1 MLVRALYLCALWSA
15 ISLLTTLVMG
25 SRLRRSD
32 SALSFLWLT
41 GVILVGNFIAIFT
54 FGRLLEIFGLSLLAF
69 FFGLYWIIRLRDW
82 NAPAQVTWS
91 MTLMTTGLFV
101 IYTFL
106 LTAFSPLNPLSFVF
120 ALMFFFLEAITLTLA
135 LAHMHE
141 SLDVVCRVRWHR
153 LLEKLDP
160 VPGYLP
166 MVSLQVPAY
175 NEPVEVVEKTLKSL
189 AELNYP
195 NFEVLVVDNNTPLQ
209 ATWRPLEEICR
220 RLGPNFHC
228 LHLDQWPG
236 YKSGALNFA
245 VTQTDP
251 RAEILGIIDA
261 DYQVDPNFLNELVPA
276 FADPQVAFVQT
287 PQDYNDSTGDVFSES
302 MYRGYKY
309 FFEVSMP
316 SRNERNAII
325 FAGTMGLIRKSV
337 LEEIGGWDE
346 WCITEDAEA
355 SLRILKKGYQSLY
368 VNRSFGSGMMPINF
382 EGLKKQRFRWCF
394 GGIQILK
401 KHWEALM
408 PWAHLVDPGNKLTLA
423 QRYYYLVGGLGWF
436 SDVFNLL
443 FAFFLVMGAVFNMF
457 SSPIK
462 IRPLT
467 DTVLIIPAVF
477 LFLHILRFI
486 WVLRNRLRVS
496 IGTAVATMYNFFSLG
511 WVVTLACIQGL
522 VQREGVFLR
531 TPKGTSASK
540 AWHAIQVTQWE
551 TAIGIVCIL
560 AGLFAFGSDR
570 NWRTFSLCILLIWQ
584 GSLYLAAP
592 LYSLLSLKREVALG
606 GTVPVQVTDQGKPVL
621 EQLAARWVVAFSM
634 VLIGAF
640 SLIRFLPAPTGLPDY
655 VRFLPEDIAS
665 AVDFSP
671 EQSAGREPGATASP
685 VLTTVPGTP
694 EVPTPTLGAT
704 GATAT
709 VTASSANCRARPRG
723 GAERIIFLY
732 KDQQVEIVGRND
744 DPGNPWWFIKIP
756 DSTGRCWLWSM
767 TASMNGSIED
777 IPVTSERGTP
787 GESQ

>member
-1 MLVRALYLCALWSA
+1 MLVRALYLCALWSS
-15 ISLLTTLVMG
+15 ISLFTTLVMG
-25 SRLRRSD
+25 SRLRRND
-32 SALSFLWLT
+32 SALSLLWLT
-41 GVILVGNFIAIFT
+41 GVILTGNLIAIFT

-69 FFGLYWIIRLRDW
+69 IFGLYWIMRLRNW
-82 NAPAQVTWS
+82 NAPAQITWS
-91 MTLMTTGLFV
+91 MTLMTTGLFGV
-101 IYTFL
+101 YTFL

-120 ALMFFFLEAITLTLA
+120 ALMFFFLEAITLMMA

-141 SLDVVCRVRWHR
+141 SLDVVCRIRWHR
-153 LLEKLDP
+153 LVEKLEP

-189 AELNYP
+189 AALNYP

-251 RAEILGIIDA
+251 RAEIIGIIDA
-261 DYQVDPNFLNELVPA
+261 DYEVDPNFLRELMPA

-287 PQDYNDSTGDVFSES
+287 PQDYSDSKGDVFSES
-302 MYRGYKY
+302 TYRGYKY

-346 WCITEDAEA
+346 GCITEDAEA
-355 SLRILKKGYQSLY
+355 SLRILKLGYEALY
-368 VNRSFGSGMMPINF
+368 VHRAFGRGLMPFNF

-408 PWAHLVDPGNKLTLA
+408 PWAHWVDPENKLTLA

-443 FAFFLVMGAVFNMF
+443 FALFLVLGAVFNLF

-462 IRPLT
+462 VRPLT

-486 WVLRNRLRVS
+486 WVLHNRLRVP
-496 IGTAVATMYNFFSLG
+496 IDMAVATMYNFFSLG
-511 WVVTLACIQGL
+511 WAVTLACIQGI
-522 VQREGVFLR
+522 VQKEGVFLR
-531 TPKGTSASK
+531 TPKSTTSSK
-540 AWHAIQVTQWE
+540 AWRAIQVTQWE
-551 TAIGIVCIL
+551 TTIGLICVL
-560 AGLFAFGSDR
+560 TGLLAFGFDR

-592 LYSLLSLKREVALG
+592 LYSLLSLNREAALG
-606 GTVPVQVTDQGKPVL
+606 APAPVRVAEQGKPVL

-640 SLIRFLPAPTGLPDY
+640 SLIRFLPSPTELPGY
-655 VRFLPEDIAS
+655 ARFLP
-665 AVDFSP
+665 VDLSP
-671 EQSAGREPGATASP
+671 DQ
-685 VLTTVPGTP
+685 
-694 EVPTPTLGAT
+694 
-704 GATAT
+704 
-709 VTASSANCRARPRG
+709 
-723 GAERIIFLY
+723 II
-732 KDQQVEIVGRND
+732 G
-744 DPGNPWWFIKIP
+744 
-756 DSTGRCWLWSM
+756 
-767 TASMNGSIED
+767 
-777 IPVTSERGTP
+777 
-787 GESQ
+787 

>member
-1 MLVRALYLCALWSA
+1 MLVHALYLCALWSA
-15 ISLLTTLVMG
+15 ISLFGTLAMG
-25 SRLRRSD
+25 ARLRRSD
-32 SALSFLWLT
+32 SALSLLWLT
-41 GVILVGNFIAIFT
+41 GVILAGNLIAIFT

-82 NAPAQVTWS
+82 NAPGQVTWA
-91 MTLMTTGLFV
+91 MTLITTGLFV

-120 ALMFFFLEAITLTLA
+120 ALIFFFLEAITLLLA

-141 SLDVVCRVRWHR
+141 SLDVVCRTRWHH
-153 LLEKLDP
+153 LVEKLEP
-160 VPGYLP
+160 IPGYLP

-189 AELNYP
+189 AGLNYP
-195 NFEVLVVDNNTPLQ
+195 NYEVLVVDNNTPQ
-209 ATWRPLEEICR
+209 QETWRPLEEICR
-220 RLGPNFHC
+220 KLGPNFHC
-228 LHLDQWPG
+228 LHLDHWPG

-245 VTQTDP
+245 ITQIDP
-251 RAEILGIIDA
+251 RAEIIGIIDA
-261 DYQVDPNFLNELVPA
+261 DYEVDPDFLQELVPA
-276 FADPQVAFVQT
+276 FVDPQVAFVQT
-287 PQDYNDSTGDVFSES
+287 PQDYSDSKGDVFSES
-302 MYRGYKY
+302 TYHGYKY

-355 SLRILKKGYQSLY
+355 SLRILKKGYRSLY
-368 VNRSFGSGMMPINF
+368 INRAFGSGLMPINF

-408 PWAHLVDPGNKLTLA
+408 PWAPFVDPENKLTLA
-423 QRYYYLVGGLGWF
+423 QRYYYLIGGLGWF

-443 FAFFLVMGAVFNMF
+443 FAFFLVLGAVFNIM
-457 SSPIK
+457 SSPVK
-462 IRPLT
+462 VRPLT

-486 WVLRNRLRVS
+486 WVLRNRLSVS
-496 IGTAVATMYNFFSLG
+496 IGMAIATMYNFFSLG
-511 WVVTLACIQGL
+511 WAVTLACIQGL

-531 TPKGTSASK
+531 TPKTTTSSK
-540 AWHAIQVTQWE
+540 SWRAIQVTQWE
-551 TAIGIVCIL
+551 TAIGIICIL
-560 AGLFAFGSDR
+560 AGLIAFGSDR
-570 NWRTFSLCILLIWQ
+570 NWRTLSLCILLIWQ

-592 LYSLLSLKREVALG
+592 LYSLLSLNREAALG
-606 GTVPVQVTDQGKPVL
+606 ALAPVRVAEQGKPVM

-640 SLIRFLPAPTGLPDY
+640 SLIRFLPDPVGLPDY
-655 VRFLPEDIAS
+655 ARFLPAN
-665 AVDFSP
+665 SP
-671 EQSAGREPGATASP
+671 SEENLSPRQVTGREPQATDSP
-685 VLTTVPGTP
+685 AL
-694 EVPTPTLGAT
+694 PTATLAT
-704 GATAT
+704 SGATAT
-709 VTASSANCRARPRG
+709 VTVESANCRAKPRG
-723 GAERIIFLY
+723 GAERVTFLY

-744 DPGNPWWFIKIP
+744 DLANPWWYIKIP
-756 DSTGRCWLWSM
+756 DSNKNCWLWGM
-767 TASMNGSIED
+767 ASKLTGTIEE
-777 IPVTSERGTP
+777 IPIVEPR
-787 GESQ
+787 

>member
-1 MLVRALYLCALWSA
+1 MLVRILYLSALWSA
-15 ISLLTTLVMG
+15 ISLFATLVVG

-32 SALSFLWLT
+32 YALSLIWLT
-41 GVILVGNFIAIFT
+41 GVILTGNFIAILT
-54 FGRLLEIFGLSLLAF
+54 FGRLLEIFGFSLVAF
-69 FFGLYWIIRLRDW
+69 GFGLFWILQLREW
-82 NAPAQVTWS
+82 NAAGQVTWA
-91 MTLMTTGLFV
+91 MTLITTGLFV

-120 ALMFFFLEAITLTLA
+120 ALSFFFLEAITLLLA
-135 LAHMHE
+135 MAHMHE

-153 LLEKLDP
+153 LVDKLEP
-160 VPGYLP
+160 VSGYQP

-175 NEPVEVVEKTLKSL
+175 NEPVEVVEKTLNSL
-189 AELNYP
+189 AGLNYP
-195 NFEVLVVDNNTPLQ
+195 NLEVLVVDNNTPLQ
-209 ATWRPLEEICR
+209 ETWRPLEEICR

-251 RAEILGIIDA
+251 RAEIIGIIDA
-261 DYQVDPNFLNELVPA
+261 DYEVDPNFLSELVPA

-287 PQDYNDSTGDVFSES
+287 PQDYSDAKGDVFSES
-302 MYRGYKY
+302 TYRGYKY

-368 VNRSFGSGMMPINF
+368 INRSFGSGMMPINF

-408 PWAHLVDPGNKLTLA
+408 PWAHWVDPQNKLTMA

-443 FAFFLVMGAVFNMF
+443 FALFLVLGAVFNLF

-462 IRPLT
+462 VRPLT

-486 WVLRNRLRVS
+486 WVLQNRLRVS
-496 IGTAVATMYNFFSLG
+496 IDMAVATMYNFFSLG
-511 WVVTLACIQGL
+511 WVVTLACIQGI
-522 VQREGVFLR
+522 VQKEGVFLR
-531 TPKGTSASK
+531 TPKSTTSSK

-551 TAIGIVCIL
+551 TAIGLICVL
-560 AGLFAFGSDR
+560 TGLLAFGFDR

-584 GSLYLAAP
+584 GSLYLASP
-592 LYSLLSLKREVALG
+592 LYSLLSLKREAALG
-606 GTVPVQVTDQGKPVL
+606 ATVRVMEQGKPMM
-621 EQLAARWVVAFSM
+621 EQLAARWVLACSM
-634 VLIGAF
+634 VLIGTF
-640 SLIRFLPAPTGLPDY
+640 SLIRFLPSPATLPDY
-655 VRFLPEDIAS
+655 ARFLP
-665 AVDFSP
+665 VDLSP
-671 EQSAGREPGATASP
+671 EQIIAGGPEETTAP
-685 VLTTVPGTP
+685 VTSVTA
-694 EVPTPTLGAT
+694 TPTLPSTVSGI
-704 GATAT
+704 AT
-709 VTASSANCRARPRG
+709 VTVESANCRAKPRG
-723 GAERIIFLY
+723 GADRIAFLY
-732 KDQQVEIVGRND
+732 RGQEVGILGRND
-744 DPGNPWWFIKIP
+744 DRENPWWYVILP
-756 DSTGRCWLWSM
+756 DQSGGCWLWGM
-767 TASMNGSIED
+767 TAKLNGNIDE
-777 IPVTSERGTP
+777 IPIIR
-787 GESQ
+787 

>member
-32 SALSFLWLT
+32 LALSFLWLT

-101 IYTFL
+101 VYTFL

-153 LLEKLDP
+153 LLEKLDS

-220 RLGPNFHC
+220 KLGPNFHC

-261 DYQVDPNFLNELVPA
+261 DYEVDPNFLNELVPA
-276 FADPQVAFVQT
+276 FVDPQVAFVQT

-408 PWAHLVDPGNKLTLA
+408 PWAHLVDPGNKLTIA

-496 IGTAVATMYNFFSLG
+496 IKMAVATMYNFFSLG

-592 LYSLLSLKREVALG
+592 LYSLLSLKREAALG
-606 GTVPVQVTDQGKPVL
+606 GTAPVQVTDQGKPVL

-671 EQSAGREPGATASP
+671 EQSAGREPGATANP
-685 VLTTVPGTP
+685 VLTTGPGTP

-709 VTASSANCRARPRG
+709 VTTSSANCRERPRPG
-723 GAERIIFLY
+723 GGRVTYVY
-732 KDQQVEIVGRND
+732 KGQVFEVVGRNAD
-744 DPGNPWWFIKIP
+744 LVNPWWYVKIP
-756 DSTGRCWLWSM
+756 DAGVNCWLWSN
-767 TASMNGSIED
+767 TATLTGNANE
-777 IPVTSERGTP
+777 IPVVE
-787 GESQ
+787 

>member
-15 ISLLTTLVMG
+15 ISLLATLIMG

-32 SALSFLWLT
+32 LALSLLWLT
-41 GVILVGNFIAIFT
+41 GVVLGGNLIAIFT
-54 FGRLLEIFGLSLLAF
+54 FGRLLEIFSLSLLAF
-69 FFGLYWIIRLRDW
+69 GLGLYWILRLRDW
-82 NAPAQVTWS
+82 NAPGQVTWS
-91 MTLMTTGLFV
+91 MTLMTTALFV
-101 IYTFL
+101 VYTFM
-106 LTAFSPLNPLSFVF
+106 LTAFSPLNPLSFIF
-120 ALMFFFLEAITLTLA
+120 ALVFFFLEAITLVLA
-135 LAHMHE
+135 LSHMHE

-153 LLEKLDP
+153 LVEKLEP

-189 AELNYP
+189 AGLNYP
-195 NFEVLVVDNNTPLQ
+195 NFEVLVVDNNTPKQ
-209 ATWRPLEEICR
+209 ETWRPLEEICR

-228 LHLDQWPG
+228 LHLEHWPG

-251 RAEILGIIDA
+251 RAEIIGIIDA
-261 DYQVDPNFLNELVPA
+261 DYEVHPDFLRELVPA
-276 FADPQVAFVQT
+276 FADAQVAFVQT
-287 PQDYNDSTGDVFSES
+287 PQDYSDSTGDVFSES
-302 MYRGYKY
+302 TYRGYKY

-368 VNRSFGSGMMPINF
+368 INRSFGSGMMPINF

-408 PWAHLVDPGNKLTLA
+408 PWAHWVDPANKLTLA

-443 FAFFLVMGAVFNMF
+443 FAFFLVLGAVFNIF

-462 IRPLT
+462 VRPLT

-486 WVLRNRLRVS
+486 WVLRNRLRVP
-496 IGTAVATMYNFFSLG
+496 IGMAAATMYNFFSLG
-511 WVVTLACIQGL
+511 WAVTLACIQGL

-531 TPKGTSASK
+531 TPKSTTSSK
-540 AWHAIQVTQWE
+540 AWRAIQVTQWE
-551 TAIGIVCIL
+551 TAIGLICIL
-560 AGLFAFGSDR
+560 SGLLAFGSDR
-570 NWRTFSLCILLIWQ
+570 NWRTLSLCILLIWQ

-592 LYSLLSLKREVALG
+592 LYSLLSLTREAAMG
-606 GTVPVQVTDQGKPVL
+606 AQVRVSEQGKPVM

-634 VLIGAF
+634 VLIGSF
-640 SLIRFLPAPTGLPDY
+640 SLIRFLPTPAGFPDY
-655 VRFLPEDIAS
+655 ARFLPADPE
-665 AVDFSP
+665 VNLLP
-671 EQSAGREPGATASP
+671 EQVVGREPAAATEPAAEPIATMSPTLPSTASALAR
-685 VLTTVPGTP
+685 VKVD
-694 EVPTPTLGAT
+694 
-704 GATAT
+704 
-709 VTASSANCRARPRG
+709 SANCRDKPRG
-723 GAERIIFLY
+723 NGDRVTILY
-732 KDQQVEIVGRND
+732 RDQQVEVLGRND
-744 DPGNPWWFIKIP
+744 DLANPWWFIKIP
-756 DSTGRCWLWSM
+756 EEDGNCWLWGM
-767 TASMNGSIED
+767 TTEMTGTLEE
-777 IPVTSERGTP
+777 IPIVR
-787 GESQ
+787 

>member
-1 MLVRALYLCALWSA
+1 MLVRVLYLSALWFA
-15 ISLLTTLVMG
+15 ISLLATLVMG
-25 SRLRRSD
+25 SRLRRRDFS
-32 SALSFLWLT
+32 LSLLWLT
-41 GVILVGNFIAIFT
+41 AVILLGNLIAIFT
-54 FGRLLEIFGLSLLAF
+54 FGRLLEIFGFSLLAF
-69 FFGLYWIIRLRDW
+69 GFGLYWIVRLRDW
-82 NAPAQVTWS
+82 NAAGQVTWS
-91 MTLMTTGLFV
+91 MTIVTTALFV

-106 LTAFSPLNPLSFVF
+106 LTAFSPLNPLSFLF
-120 ALMFFFLEAITLTLA
+120 ALIFFFLEAITLLLA

-141 SLDVVCRVRWHR
+141 SLDVVCRVEWHR
-153 LLEKLDP
+153 MVEKLEHI
-160 VPGYLP
+160 PGYLP

-175 NEPVEVVEKTLKSL
+175 NEPIEVVQKTLNSL
-189 AELNYP
+189 AGLNYP
-195 NFEVLVVDNNTPLQ
+195 NYEVLVVDNNTPLQ

-220 RLGPNFHC
+220 KLGPNFHC

-251 RAEILGIIDA
+251 RAEIIGIIDA
-261 DYQVDPNFLNELVPA
+261 DYEVHPDFLRELVPA
-276 FADPQVAFVQT
+276 FADPQVAFIQT
-287 PQDYNDSTGDVFSES
+287 PQDYSDSKGDVFSES
-302 MYRGYKY
+302 TYRGYKY

-368 VNRSFGSGMMPINF
+368 INRSFGSGMMPINF
-382 EGLKKQRFRWCF
+382 DGLKKQRFRWCF
-394 GGIQILK
+394 GGIQLLK

-408 PWAHLVDPGNKLTLA
+408 PWAHLVDPQNKLTLA

-443 FAFFLVMGAVFNMF
+443 FAFFLVMGAVFNIF

-462 IRPLT
+462 VRPLT

-496 IGTAVATMYNFFSLG
+496 VDMAIATMYNFFSLG

-531 TPKGTSASK
+531 TPKSTTSSK
-540 AWHAIQVTQWE
+540 AWRAIQVTRWE
-551 TAIGIVCIL
+551 TAIGLICVLVGIL
-560 AGLFAFGSDR
+560 AFGFER
-570 NWRTFSLCILLIWQ
+570 NWRTFSLCILLMWQ

-592 LYSLLSLKREVALG
+592 LYSLLSLKREAALG
-606 GTVPVQVTDQGKPVL
+606 VPVRATEQGKPMP
-621 EQLAARWVVAFSM
+621 EQLAARWVMAFSM

-640 SLIRFLPAPTGLPDY
+640 SLIRFLPTPTGLPEY
-655 VRFLPEDIAS
+655 ARLLPIDLSSDQII
-665 AVDFSP
+665 
-671 EQSAGREPGATASP
+671 GREPKAITIPTAP
-685 VLTTVPGTP
+685 DAV
-694 EVPTPTLGAT
+694 TPTAT
-704 GATAT
+704 LPSTVAGIATIT
-709 VTASSANCRARPRG
+709 VESANCREKPRG
-723 GAERIIFLY
+723 HADRVTYLY
-732 KDQQVEIVGRND
+732 RGQQVEVLGRND
-744 DPGNPWWFIKIP
+744 DFANPWWYVRIP
-756 DSTGRCWLWSM
+756 DQGGNCWLWGM
-767 TASMNGSIED
+767 TSTLNGNIDE
-777 IPVTSERGTP
+777 IPILP
-787 GESQ
+787 

>member
-1 MLVRALYLCALWSA
+1 MLVRALYLSALWFA
-15 ISLLTTLVMG
+15 ISLFATLIMG

-32 SALSFLWLT
+32 SSVSLLWLT
-41 GVILVGNFIAIFT
+41 GVILAGNLIAIFT
-54 FGRLLEIFGLSLLAF
+54 FGRLLEIFGFSLVAF
-69 FFGLYWIIRLRDW
+69 GFGLYWIIRLQDW
-82 NAPAQVTWS
+82 NAPGQVTWA
-91 MTLMTTGLFV
+91 MALMTTGLFV
-101 IYTFL
+101 IYTFM
-106 LTAFSPLNPLSFVF
+106 LTAFSPLNPLSFIF
-120 ALMFFFLEAITLTLA
+120 ALIFFFLEAITLLLA

-141 SLDVVCRVRWHR
+141 SLDVVCRVRWHH
-153 LLEKLDP
+153 LLDKLEP
-160 VPGYLP
+160 IPGYLP

-175 NEPVEVVEKTLKSL
+175 NEPVEVVQKTLNSL
-189 AELNYP
+189 AQLDYP
-195 NFEVLVVDNNTPLQ
+195 NYEVLVVDNNTPLQ

-220 RLGPNFHC
+220 KLGPNFHC

-245 VTQTDP
+245 VTQTDQ
-251 RAEILGIIDA
+251 RAEIIGIIDA
-261 DYQVDPNFLNELVPA
+261 DYEVDPDFLRELAPA
-276 FADPQVAFVQT
+276 FADPEVAFVQT
-287 PQDYNDSTGDVFSES
+287 PQDYSDSKGDVFSES
-302 MYRGYKY
+302 TYRGYKY

-368 VNRSFGSGMMPINF
+368 INRAFGSGLMPFNF

-408 PWAHLVDPGNKLTLA
+408 PWAHWVDPENKLTLA

-443 FAFFLVMGAVFNMF
+443 FAFFLVLGAVFNLF
-457 SSPIK
+457 SSPVK
-462 IRPLT
+462 VRPLT

-496 IGTAVATMYNFFSLG
+496 IDMAVATMYNFFSLG
-511 WVVTLACIQGL
+511 WVVTLACVQGL

-531 TPKGTSASK
+531 TPKATTSSK
-540 AWHAIQVTQWE
+540 AWRAVQVTQWE
-551 TAIGIVCIL
+551 TAIGSICIL
-560 AGLFAFGSDR
+560 AGLLAFGSDR

-592 LYSLLSLKREVALG
+592 LYSLLSLKREAALG
-606 GTVPVQVTDQGKPVL
+606 APVRVTEQGRPMM

-640 SLIRFLPAPTGLPDY
+640 SLIRFLPSPTALPGY
-655 VRFLPEDIAS
+655 VRFLP
-665 AVDFSP
+665 VDLSP
-671 EQSAGREPGATASP
+671 EQIVGREPARTTP
-685 VLTTVPGTP
+685 VT
-694 EVPTPTLGAT
+694 
-704 GATAT
+704 ATAT
-709 VTASSANCRARPRG
+709 MPSPVTGIATVTVESANCRSRPRG
-723 GAERIIFLY
+723 SSDKITILY
-732 KDQQVEIVGRND
+732 RGQQVEIVGRNVD
-744 DPGNPWWFIKIP
+744 INNPWWYVKIP
-756 DSTGRCWLWSM
+756 DLSGNCWLWGM
-767 TASMNGSIED
+767 TATMTGNVDEIPIIE
-777 IPVTSERGTP
+777 
-787 GESQ
+787 

>member
-1 MLVRALYLCALWSA
+1 MLIRLLYLAALWFA
-15 ISLLTTLVMG
+15 ISLFATLIMG

-32 SALSFLWLT
+32 FSLSLMWLT
-41 GVILVGNFIAIFT
+41 GVILAGNLIAIFT
-54 FGRLLEIFGLSLLAF
+54 FGRLLEIFGFSLLVF
-69 FFGLYWIIRLRDW
+69 GFGLYWIVRLRDW
-82 NAPAQVTWS
+82 NASGQVTWT
-91 MTLMTTGLFV
+91 MTLVTTGLFV

-106 LTAFSPLNPLSFVF
+106 LTAFSPLNPLSFIF
-120 ALMFFFLEAITLTLA
+120 ALVFFFLEAITLLMA
-135 LAHMHE
+135 LSHMHE

-153 LLEKLDP
+153 LVEKLEP
-160 VPGYLP
+160 IPGYQP

-175 NEPVEVVEKTLKSL
+175 NEPVDVVEKTLNSL
-189 AELNYP
+189 AGLNYP

-209 ATWRPLEEICR
+209 STWRPLEEICQK
-220 RLGPNFHC
+220 LGPNFHC

-245 VTQTDP
+245 VTQTNP
-251 RAEILGIIDA
+251 KAEIIGIIDA
-261 DYQVDPNFLNELVPA
+261 DYEVDPNFLNELVPA

-287 PQDYNDSTGDVFSES
+287 PQDYSDWKGDVFSES

-368 VNRSFGSGMMPINF
+368 VNRSFGNGMMPINF

-401 KHWEALM
+401 KHWEVLM
-408 PWAHLVDPGNKLTLA
+408 PWAHWVDPQNKLTLA

-443 FAFFLVMGAVFNMF
+443 FAFFLVIGAVFNIF

-462 IRPLT
+462 VRPLT

-477 LFLHILRFI
+477 LVLHILRFI

-496 IGTAVATMYNFFSLG
+496 IHIAVATMYNFFSLG
-511 WVVTLACIQGL
+511 WAVTLACIQGL

-531 TPKGTSASK
+531 TPKATNSSK
-540 AWHAIQVTQWE
+540 AWHAIQVTKWE
-551 TAIGIVCIL
+551 TAIGLICIL
-560 AGLFAFGSDR
+560 VGILAFGFDR

-584 GSLYLAAP
+584 GGLYLAAP
-592 LYSLLSLKREVALG
+592 LYSLLSLKREAALG
-606 GTVPVQVTDQGKPVL
+606 VQAHVTEPGKPMM
-621 EQLAARWVVAFSM
+621 EQLAARWVMAFSM

-640 SLIRFLPAPTGLPDY
+640 SLIRFLPFPATSPDY
-655 VRFLPEDIAS
+655 ARFLPVELSSQQIMGPEGGGTTSPAAS
-665 AVDFSP
+665 
-671 EQSAGREPGATASP
+671 TAAP
-685 VLTTVPGTP
+685 APAIT
-694 EVPTPTLGAT
+694 
-704 GATAT
+704 ATAT
-709 VTASSANCRARPRG
+709 IPTTASGIATIKVDSANCREKPRG
-723 GAERIIFLY
+723 GADKVVFLY
-732 KDQQVEIVGRND
+732 REQQVEVLGRND
-744 DPGNPWWFIKIP
+744 DLVNPWWYVKIP
-756 DSTGRCWLWSM
+756 DGSGHCWVWGM
-767 TASMNGSIED
+767 TTTMNGNIEE
-777 IPVTSERGTP
+777 IPVVK
-787 GESQ
+787 